1 MRVELKKRHNRLNT
15 TAVYVTHDQV
25 EAMTLGDRVAVME
38 GGVVQQVGEPL
49 NSTTL
54 RSIALSPV
62 SSARPAMN
70 FAAVRLYD
78 AGGLPHADS
87 DGFSIDV
94 PAEFTPR
101 LRRYAGGDVTMGIR
115 PEDLQLANDSHPPGF
130 CFDAVVE
137 LVERL
142 GAEILLDLQIG
153 RQSMVASVDPTVRA
167 KRGEK
172 LRFAL
177 RPGHLHFFDTASEV
191 VHPLRADAV
200 VAVVHCRAGGDVCY
214 CVRMVR
220 DPTGEV
226 RDEG

>member
-49 NSTTL
+49 ELYN
-54 RSIALSPV
+54 SPV
-62 SSARPAMN
+62 NRFVAGFIGSPAMN

-142 GAEILLDLQIG
+142 GAEDSARPADRPTIHGGFGGPDSARQARRKASLRVTPRALALLRHRIRSSSSTSSRRCG
-153 RQSMVASVDPTVRA
+153 C
-167 KRGEK
+167 RGS
-172 LRFAL
+172 L
-177 RPGHLHFFDTASEV
+177 P
-191 VHPLRADAV
+191 
-200 VAVVHCRAGGDVCY
+200 CR
-214 CVRMVR
+214 R
-220 DPTGEV
+220 
-226 RDEG
+226 